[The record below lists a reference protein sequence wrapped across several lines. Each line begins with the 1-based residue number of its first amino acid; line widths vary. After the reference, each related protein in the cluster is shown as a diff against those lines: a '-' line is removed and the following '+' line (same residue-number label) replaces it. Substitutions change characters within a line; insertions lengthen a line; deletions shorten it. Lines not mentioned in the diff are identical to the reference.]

1 MSSSSAAAAAAT
13 MPTSPAHACPTS
25 PVRDM
30 PTSAS
35 KQDTAAITA
44 GDHVVVHGLQKAHE
58 LNGRRGRVDGY
69 RGQRCIVCVSGSKKL
84 VLPINLRRV
93 AAGPIAG
100 ASTAP
105 VDSDSSGASTMRQ
118 PHSSSSDDDSSSSD
132 DEPDSAPPSA
142 APAARPSFMT
152 ARGGTAAVSRVRA
165 RDDDPEDD
173 DDQGLGSASALRG
186 GGFISASQS
195 KGTVRPRST
204 TAGWNGRQN
213 QCGVF
218 MNARAERVHISE
230 ESRRKGAEI
239 WCAHAT
245 ARRPARL
252 ARSPRH
258 CRRLLLPSPPA

>member
-1 MSSSSAAAAAAT
+1 MSSSSAAAVTAI
-13 MPTSPAHACPTS
+13 PTSPPHACPTS
-25 PVRDM
+25 G
-30 PTSAS
+30 
-35 KQDTAAITA
+35 ITA

-58 LNGRRGRVDGY
+58 LNGCRGRVDGY

-118 PHSSSSDDDSSSSD
+118 PHSSLSDDSSSSD

-142 APAARPSFMT
+142 ALAARPSFMT

-239 WCAHAT
+239 WCAHVT

-258 CRRLLLPSPPA
+258 CRRLLLPSPPS